1 MPDSSGAP
9 GNPHLPS
16 HVEEAVRA
24 VASMH
29 VDHEREATQADKAV
43 DRLTSAVGRPSFL
56 VSVVMAMAAW
66 VVAALILGKDWP
78 DAFPFP
84 LLNLA
89 VSAVAICIAILILT
103 TQKRADRLVQRRQ
116 QLALEVALLAENK
129 TSKIIDLMEE
139 LRRDLPNVHN
149 RVDLEAIEMASKPD
163 HETVLGVI
171 EERTAPEMVV
181 AKAP

>member
-1 MPDSSGAP
+1 MPDSSEAP
-9 GNPHLPS
+9 GDRRLPS

-29 VDHEREATQADKAV
+29 VIHEREATAADRAV
-43 DRLTSAVGRPSFL
+43 DRLTSVVGRPSFL
-56 VSVVMAMAAW
+56 AL
-66 VVAALILGKDWP
+66 VVAAMAGWVLAGLLFGKDWP

-89 VSAVAICIAILILT
+89 VSCVAICIAILILT

-116 QLALEVALLAENK
+116 QLALEVSLLAENK
-129 TSKIIDLMEE
+129 ASKIIDLIEE

-163 HETVLGVI
+163 HETVMGVI
-171 EERTAPEMVV
+171 EERTAPDVDA
-181 AKAP
+181 AKTS

>member
-1 MPDSSGAP
+1 MPDNSGTQ
-9 GNPHLPS
+9 GNPRLPS

-29 VDHEREATQADKAV
+29 VVHEREATQADKAV

-56 VSVVMAMAAW
+56 AAAVVAMAGW
-66 VVAALILGKDWP
+66 VLAALLFGKDWP
-78 DAFPFP
+78 DGFPFP
-84 LLNLA
+84 LLNLL
-89 VSAVAICIAILILT
+89 VSCVAICIAILILT

-129 TSKIIDLMEE
+129 ASKIIDLIEE

-163 HETVLGVI
+163 HETVMGVI

>member
-1 MPDSSGAP
+1 MPDISGTP
-9 GNPHLPS
+9 GNPHLPT

-29 VDHEREATQADKAV
+29 VVHEREATAADRAV

-56 VSVVMAMAAW
+56 ALVVMAMAGW
-66 VVAALILGKDWP
+66 VAAALLFGKDWP
-78 DAFPFP
+78 DTFPFP

-129 TSKIIDLMEE
+129 ASKIIDLIEE

-163 HETVLGVI
+163 HETVLDVI
-171 EERTAPEMVV
+171 EERTASDMGG

>member
-29 VDHEREATQADKAV
+29 VVHEREATAADRAV
-43 DRLTSAVGRPSFL
+43 DRLTSVVGRPSFL
-56 VSVVMAMAAW
+56 AL
-66 VVAALILGKDWP
+66 VVAAMAGWVLAALLFGKDWP

-84 LLNLA
+84 LLNLL
-89 VSAVAICIAILILT
+89 VSCVAICIAILILV
-103 TQKRADRLVQRRQ
+103 TQRRADRLVQRRQ

-129 TSKIIDLMEE
+129 VSKIIDLMEE

-171 EERTAPEMVV
+171 EERTAPEADR